1 MQGEVEGVM
10 QAINKK
16 PDDEGNQLF
25 FDKNDLGLLEMVASL
40 ASSNM
45 HNTIEFNQQLGTMN
59 SLRNLLRIGVGLF
72 RITDDH
78 SYCMEGRNMLKQ
90 LFFSSRAQIYIVKPG
105 DSSKVYTIEDD
116 GEKKEFGLIGILGS
130 CMEKKQVTTSLN
142 SQSDPDYNGKVA

>member
-72 RITDDH
+72 RITDDR